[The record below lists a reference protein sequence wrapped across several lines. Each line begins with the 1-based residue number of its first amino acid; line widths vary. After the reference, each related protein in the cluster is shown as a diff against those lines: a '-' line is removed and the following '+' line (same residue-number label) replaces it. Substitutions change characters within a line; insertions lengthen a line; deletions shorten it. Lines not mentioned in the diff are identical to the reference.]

1 MNPARARSCERVGA
15 IMSAQQVAQ
24 MLPFVLP
31 VDNSSATEG
40 GACALCIL
48 EAAGGALRMH
58 GASCVDKSDCTHVVL
73 RLQKCA
79 HVMHCGVLA
88 SCDEQFAGCVSGAD
102 AGRVVGSQ
110 ALAAR
115 WVCWSRRCAL
125 LRRGRYWRACDFSSE
140 KLSFVIRLYHITC
153 TTPPPHISRETLVP
167 VRCLCRAL
175 GSAIHC
181 A

>member
-1 MNPARARSCERVGA
+1 
-15 IMSAQQVAQ
+15 MSAQQVAQ

-58 GASCVDKSDCTHVVL
+58 GASCVDKSDYTHVVL

-88 SCDEQFAGCVSGAD
+88 SCDEQFAGCMSGAD

-115 WVCWSRRCAL
+115 WVCWSRWCAL

-140 KLSFVIRLYHITC
+140 KLFFSGRNLLAESQRATGSSFGDLERHS
-153 TTPPPHISRETLVP
+153 TTLR
-167 VRCLCRAL
+167 
-175 GSAIHC
+175 
-181 A
+181 